1 MCGLQRNSW
10 TISKAYVSEI
20 QGCLIPSSLPNRLNH
35 SGNMERKKKKKKK
48 GVSINPWQCISI
60 DSSSQ
65 IQPSDCREE
74 KGRIQVLPSRT
85 LCPLREARF
94 TNKTTLES
102 MLVFPTRLQNLK
114 VKDLPHI
121 CNISTLPWK
130 KSIPSTISYR
140 IKLWK
145 CGEIG
150 KDVLCKY
157 LEKIMTI
164 GRINISFVP
173 PEWNDLLCNL
183 GRRMPALQGWV
194 AQES

>member
-1 MCGLQRNSW
+1 MDSKEIHEPSQRHMFQKF
-10 TISKAYVSEI
+10 KAASYPLLCPIAWITQETWK
-20 QGCLIPSSLPNRLNH
+20 
-35 SGNMERKKKKKKK
+35 EKKTKKK

-74 KGRIQVLPSRT
+74 MRRIQVLPSRT
-85 LCPLREARF
+85 VCPLRETRF
-94 TNKTTLES
+94 THKTTLEPI
-102 MLVFPTRLQNLK
+102 LVFPTRLQNLK

-130 KSIPSTISYR
+130 KSVPSSISYH

-157 LEKIMTI
+157 LEKTMTI
-164 GRINISFVP
+164 GRINI
-173 PEWNDLLCNL
+173 
-183 GRRMPALQGWV
+183 
-194 AQES
+194 

>member
-35 SGNMERKKKKKKK
+35 SGNMERKKDKKK

-74 KGRIQVLPSRT
+74 MRRIQVLPSRT
-85 LCPLREARF
+85 VCPLRETRF
-94 TNKTTLES
+94 THKTTLEPI
-102 MLVFPTRLQNLK
+102 LVFPTRLQNLK

-130 KSIPSTISYR
+130 KSVPSSISYH

-157 LEKIMTI
+157 LEKTMTI
-164 GRINISFVP
+164 GRINI
-173 PEWNDLLCNL
+173 
-183 GRRMPALQGWV
+183 
-194 AQES
+194 